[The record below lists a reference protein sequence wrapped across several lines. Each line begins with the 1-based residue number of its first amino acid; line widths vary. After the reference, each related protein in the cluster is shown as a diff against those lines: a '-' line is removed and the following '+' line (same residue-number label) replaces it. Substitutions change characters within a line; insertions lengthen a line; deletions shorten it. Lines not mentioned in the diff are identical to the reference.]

1 MRAFRDYWDL
11 PSVIFLAI
19 LIAGAAARFYF
30 ADVNSYWLDE
40 HYSVVVY
47 GIAHDSVSDAIH
59 RLTRSIHPP
68 LYQFILY
75 NWMVVFGD
83 SEVATRSL
91 SNLYI
96 VGATLCL
103 YLAVRRVYGAWL
115 GVIVALSFT
124 LMFTPTY
131 YGMETRSY
139 AQSIFLSSLSTLC
152 LVYALPRIAEK
163 SWRALLKDG
172 WFYALLAANTALLM
186 THYYNAMFLAAQ
198 GVFLIIY
205 LLYRSERPFDAI
217 AKTFA
222 VGVVPVIVL
231 LLVWGPV
238 MMKVY
243 GKHSDGYTVDGMPK
257 LPWETLSAT
266 VIQPNFGS
274 YYTYYAVVLL
284 IALVTITTLVRVVR
298 RTDGETLFTLWF
310 ILAAL
315 TPVLFAFLLFLFSGH
330 ERYSDRYFA
339 FSVGPLSVLVVIGI
353 YQIMMLLS
361 RMVPV
366 LSRAALFATAVFA
379 VYLVYP
385 GGSYGLEKPKADWRG
400 IAEAIVERINREP
413 DKKFVVYETTFKKY
427 PTLNYYLSR
436 FSNDIRV
443 HEILQRRFERKKE
456 PISIAVPNADYAI
469 VAFTHQKTE
478 DFPRTLEAFDRD
490 MTLQEKHFNSWSH
503 GYLVYS
509 IH

>member
-1 MRAFRDYWDL
+1 MRAFRDYLGL
-11 PSVIFLAI
+11 PSVIVLAI

-30 ADVNSYWLDE
+30 ADANSYWLDE
-40 HYSVVVY
+40 LYSVVVY
-47 GIAHDSVSDAIH
+47 GTAHDSVLDAIR
-59 RLTRSIHPP
+59 RLTRSAHPP

-75 NWMVVFGD
+75 YWMVVFGD

-103 YLAVRRVYGAWL
+103 YLAVRKIYGAWL
-115 GVIVALSFT
+115 GVIVALVFT

-139 AQSIFLSSLSTLC
+139 AQTIFLSSLSTLC

-172 WFYALLAANTALLM
+172 WFYAFLAANTALLM

-205 LLYRSERPFDAI
+205 LLFRSKPAFAAI
-217 AKTFA
+217 AKAFA
-222 VGVVPVIVL
+222 VGIVPVIVL
-231 LLVWGPV
+231 LLVWGSV

-243 GKHSDGYTVDGMPK
+243 DKNSERYMVDGMPT
-257 LPWETLSAT
+257 LPWETLLAR
-266 VIQPNFGS
+266 VIQPNFES
-274 YYTYYAVVLL
+274 FYTYYAVVLL
-284 IALVTITTLVRVVR
+284 IALVTVTTLVKVVR
-298 RTDGETLFTLWF
+298 RTDDETLFTLWLV
-310 ILAAL
+310 LATL

-330 ERYSDRYFA
+330 QRYSDRYFA
-339 FSVGPLSVLVVIGI
+339 FSVGPLSVLVVLGI
-353 YQIMMLLS
+353 YQMMTLLS
-361 RMVPV
+361 RLVPV
-366 LSRAALFATAVFA
+366 LSRVALLATAVLA

-385 GGSYGLEKPKADWRG
+385 GGSYGLARPKADWRG
-400 IAEAIVERINREP
+400 IAEAVVERINREP
-413 DKKFVVYETTFKKY
+413 NKKFVVYETTYRNY

-443 HEILQRRFERKKE
+443 QKILQRRFERKKG
-456 PISIAVPNADYAI
+456 PISFAVPNADYAI
-469 VAFTHQKTE
+469 VTFTHQKTKH
-478 DFPRTLEAFDRD
+478 FPRTLEAFDRD

-509 IH
+509 IP